1 MSTSCRVGAAGGGSG
16 LFATRD
22 VAAGGTVLRVARSD
36 IFEEVFPT
44 AAALEARLAA
54 TGKLRDAQHLL
65 EHIVPGLTGK
75 YYLFRPE
82 SMIFYENHSDAP
94 NCTGMTYDWL
104 DGADGD
110 AVLTKVALRPIAAGD
125 EITVDYNACSG
136 YDVRADDHMRR
147 FLGLCRRFGVT
158 KQPSVFRA
166 MEAAESAW
174 RNRPTTDPR
183 HREALFVVPR
193 DCILEEAMA
202 ENWRAVAALTRC
214 NVVTICKGA
223 QHGWIGASFSCLDIL
238 ICLHQRMSDAFDSVV
253 LAKGHAA
260 AAQYAVLYST
270 GEMSAEMLRQYKNG
284 KDTPEAHADILCDTG
299 SLGQCLST
307 VAGMASAAP
316 HKHFG
321 VVLGDGELQ
330 EGQNFEALMSIR
342 HHNIAN
348 LTIIVDRNGFQ
359 SDNRTKDIMPIHDLP
374 RVLEGFGFTV
384 LHVPD
389 GHDPETL
396 RESIVQTIPNSG
408 GSLGKSDG
416 DRPNLYVIIADTSKA
431 APPLT
436 SHMMPS
442 VHPEGLLHQPW
453 HTKVPTWD
461 VYIAVVEEQ
470 LAMAQSASASA
481 RWYEHKASREVGRS
495 RRTWQLQIPTD
506 LATGALGQGKSL
518 AMSLYVSSRR
528 GKMSLM
534 G

>member
-1 MSTSCRVGAAGGGSG
+1 MPTLWRHKTAIRVWPW
-16 LFATRD
+16 RRRN
-22 VAAGGTVLRVARSD
+22 LR
-36 IFEEVFPT
+36 
-44 AAALEARLAA
+44 
-54 TGKLRDAQHLL
+54 
-65 EHIVPGLTGK
+65 
-75 YYLFRPE
+75 
-82 SMIFYENHSDAP
+82 
-94 NCTGMTYDWL
+94 
-104 DGADGD
+104 
-110 AVLTKVALRPIAAGD
+110 
-125 EITVDYNACSG
+125 
-136 YDVRADDHMRR
+136 
-147 FLGLCRRFGVT
+147 
-158 KQPSVFRA
+158 
-166 MEAAESAW
+166 

-183 HREALFVVPR
+183 HREALLVVPR

-214 NVVTICKGA
+214 NVATICKGA

-396 RESIVQTIPNSG
+396 RESILQTIPNSG

-442 VHPEGLLHQPW
+442 VHPETGLLHQPW

-481 RWYEHKASREVGRS
+481 RWSEHKASQRLADPGVLG
-495 RRTWQLQIPTD
+495 QLPNSHRPSYPGALGTGKVFGHELVRIIKTRQDESDGFDLRVVSCD
-506 LATGALGQGKSL
+506 LATSCGINGIVGCDGKFFELGVAEQDAASFSGNGWRAEAKSFL
-518 AMSLYVSSRR
+518 CSAPTAIS
-528 GKMSLM
+528 
-534 G
+534 